1 MPWFVMKLHLC
12 PTVFFSHMCLKTIK
26 SGNKWDLSW
35 GSDSKHPP
43 LNAERFIFLGRNVKR
58 LSQITLLSWWK
69 SQSRIIF
76 LSQLPL
82 TSSYVP
88 QVYDAV
94 YSYYL
99 AFDKMAREGT
109 ITKVGFQLE
118 KNIQVS
124 LVLGIRNLVFF
135 IPTVWLACHFEKACF
150 WRIEKIQLQKE
161 WICWCPRCV

>member
-1 MPWFVMKLHLC
+1 MEFVLR
-12 PTVFFSHMCLKTIK
+12 FSFKA
-26 SGNKWDLSW
+26 
-35 GSDSKHPP
+35 PP
-43 LNAERFIFLGRNVKR
+43 LNVERFIFLGRSVKR

-124 LVLGIRNLVFF
+124 LVLGFRNLVFF
-135 IPTVWLACHFEKACF
+135 IPTV
-150 WRIEKIQLQKE
+150 
-161 WICWCPRCV
+161 

>member
-1 MPWFVMKLHLC
+1 MPWFVIKLHFC
-12 PTVFFSHMCLKTIK
+12 ATVSFSHLCLKTIE

-35 GSDSKHPP
+35 GSDSKH
-43 LNAERFIFLGRNVKR
+43 LLKTLKDSLFHGRNVKSS
-58 LSQITLLSWWK
+58 SQITFFSLWK

-109 ITKVGFQLE
+109 ITEVGFQLE
-118 KNIQVS
+118 MNIQVS
-124 LVLGIRNLVFF
+124 LVLEILNLSFF
-135 IPTVWLACHFEKACF
+135 IPTVWLGCHIEKASF
-150 WRIEKIQLQKE
+150 WRIEKIQWQKE